1 MQFIQISSM
10 LETTVISAVLGI
22 ALTACVSTQQT
33 EAIDNERLLAAAG
46 FQVKLAD
53 TAAKLDHLKTLPQ
66 RKLVPHQKGSEVF
79 YVYADATYCKCL
91 YGGPEKA
98 YSRYQQMAVNKS
110 IEEMAVSY
118 QQADNPMQ
126 AVDTMD
132 WNLWHD
138 WGPW

>member
-1 MQFIQISSM
+1 MMQITSRLNTM
-10 LETTVISAVLGI
+10 AVSAILGI
-22 ALTACVSTQQT
+22 ALTACVSMQQT
-33 EAIDNERLLAAAG
+33 EAVDDERMLAAAG
-46 FQVKLAD
+46 FQMKLAD

-66 RKLVPHQKGSEVF
+66 HKLVPHQKGSEVF

-98 YSRYQQMAVNKS
+98 YQRYQQMAVNQS

-118 QQADNPMQ
+118 RQADNPMQ

-132 WNLWHD
+132 WNLWAD
-138 WGPW
+138 RGPW